1 MTASVISKGADI
13 VSDAKGLASLKV
25 ASEFGVDSYSNLRK
39 SVINTYGK
47 GSNLEVHH
55 LIEKRFV
62 KNTGINPNSMKSIV
76 VTKEEHRLFTNEWR
90 KLIPYNTKKVSES
103 EIKAAAKQVYKDYPD
118 ILKALG
124 LD

>member
-1 MTASVISKGADI
+1 M
-13 VSDAKGLASLKV
+13 
-25 ASEFGVDSYSNLRK
+25 
-39 SVINTYGK
+39 
-47 GSNLEVHH
+47 
-55 LIEKRFV
+55 IEKRFV

>member
-1 MTASVISKGADI
+1 
-13 VSDAKGLASLKV
+13 
-25 ASEFGVDSYSNLRK
+25 
-39 SVINTYGK
+39 
-47 GSNLEVHH
+47 
-55 LIEKRFV
+55 
-62 KNTGINPNSMKSIV
+62 MKSIV